1 MGTVFR
7 RKASQRTQ
15 FFRSNLKSCAVM
27 LPLIVLHPSVTYASD
42 TQSTPAV
49 TVIETTQLVGFGEAK
64 YPADFTHFDYVNP
77 DAPKQGKVTYGSI
90 GTYDSF
96 NRFGSRGADGSP

>member
-7 RKASQRTQ
+7 SKASQRTQ

-27 LPLIVLHPSVTYASD
+27 LPLIALYPSVTHASD
-42 TQSTPAV
+42 TETPAV

-64 YPADFTHFDYVNP
+64 YPVDFTHFDYVNP
-77 DAPKQGKVTYGSI
+77 DAPKLGKWT
-90 GTYDSF
+90 
-96 NRFGSRGADGSP
+96 